1 MANQS
6 LAKVVPIDPE
16 FAAVY
21 AGTQQTDMPR
31 STQPEANPPA
41 AKEAEDPLLVLKA
54 IAERN
59 AKTARKSSDC
69 EPGFDQV
76 ENDLSNVL
84 KTGWEFITRPL

>member
-6 LAKVVPIDPE
+6 LAKVQPIDPE

-21 AGTQQTDMPR
+21 AETSNLPGRTESGPDSATP
-31 STQPEANPPA
+31 
-41 AKEAEDPLLVLKA
+41 KEAEDPLLTLKA

-76 ENDLSNVL
+76 ENDLSNTL
-84 KTGWEFITRPL
+84 KTAWDFVTRPL